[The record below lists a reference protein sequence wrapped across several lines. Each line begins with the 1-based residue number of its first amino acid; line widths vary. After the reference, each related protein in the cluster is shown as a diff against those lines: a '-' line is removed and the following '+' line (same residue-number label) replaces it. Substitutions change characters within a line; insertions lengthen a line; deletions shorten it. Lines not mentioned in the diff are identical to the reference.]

1 MSKQTITKEQINIL
15 KRNFGN
21 IDMDNIDQVGKRVF
35 WQSWNYLCH
44 PDTVHVDNNIVENI
58 AMAHK
63 FMKVPMLRLLE
74 TTSSDSIEHLLMS
87 GQPYE
92 TAEEMLADVRETFK
106 KQKIVVNLTSK

>member
-21 IDMDNIDQVGKRVF
+21 IDMDTLDPNSKRVF
-35 WQSWNYLCH
+35 WQSWAYICH
-44 PDTVHVDNNIVENI
+44 EKTIHVDSLAVENI
-58 AMAHK
+58 AKAHR

-74 TTSSDSIEHLLMS
+74 TMSTDSIEHLLMN